1 MKDLLTFIVKGITG
15 KDNLE
20 ITEETEGERIHF
32 LIKAPEDSIG
42 IIIGKEGK
50 TIKAIRSL
58 LKVRATLE
66 KKGVSVSVEGA
77 LPDRRLLGGKG
88 GKGRQ
93 GEARKAIE

>member
-15 KDNLE
+15 KDNFE
-20 ITEETEGERIHF
+20 IAEETEGERSHF
-32 LIKAPEDSIG
+32 LVKAPEDSVG
-42 IIIGKEGK
+42 IIIGKEGR

-77 LPDRRLLGGKG
+77 LPDGRLLGEKG
-88 GKGRQ
+88 GKTGR
-93 GEARKAIE
+93 GKPGKGIE

>member
-1 MKDLLTFIVKGITG
+1 MKDLLTFIVKGIIG
-15 KDNLE
+15 KDNFE
-20 ITEETEGERIHF
+20 IAEETEGESTHF
-32 LIKAPEDSIG
+32 LIKAPEDSVG

-77 LPDRRLLGGKG
+77 FPDSRRLGSKGSENGKS
-88 GKGRQ
+88 
-93 GEARKAIE
+93 

>member
-15 KDNLE
+15 KKDLE
-20 ITEETEGERIHF
+20 IVEETEGERTHF
-32 LIKAPEDSIG
+32 LIGAPEDSVG

-66 KKGVSVSVEGA
+66 KKGVSVSVE
-77 LPDRRLLGGKG
+77 PK
-88 GKGRQ
+88 K
-93 GEARKAIE
+93 ITSS

>member
-1 MKDLLTFIVKGITG
+1 MKDLLTFILTGITE
-15 KDNLE
+15 KDNFE
-20 ITEETEGERIHF
+20 IAEESEGERSHF

-77 LPDRRLLGGKG
+77 FPDTGPLGGKG
-88 GKGRQ
+88 GENGKSQPRKGI
-93 GEARKAIE
+93 K